1 MEDRPLKLQLVSEFA
16 RIHEVS
22 VILYQIGQKKQTLF
36 RPFLKKFSENRR
48 FIKRVVSFPIVFY
61 SNLILSSERQ
71 VESSAYKAREI
82 DTFCEHMY
90 FARLILSTKITD
102 VFP

>member
-1 MEDRPLKLQLVSEFA
+1 MRTRFPALFKRYFPAPPS
-16 RIHEVS
+16 HS

-71 VESSAYKAREI
+71 VESSAYKAR
-82 DTFCEHMY
+82 
-90 FARLILSTKITD
+90 
-102 VFP
+102 